1 MRFSLS
7 ILAYIMLIEMYSG
20 LVYHAHDR
28 PLTTPIAAALDL
40 SASLHSKIPP
50 SIPSI
55 PGIFRAIESSIIR
68 SSDTPLHSMANAMT
82 IPPIHVDH
90 VAEAIC
96 VALDPARRDVSGVV
110 DVKGMRELIGWTER
124 PESYTLK
131 GLTK

>member
-1 MRFSLS
+1 
-7 ILAYIMLIEMYSG
+7 
-20 LVYHAHDR
+20 
-28 PLTTPIAAALDL
+28 
-40 SASLHSKIPP
+40 
-50 SIPSI
+50 
-55 PGIFRAIESSIIR
+55 
-68 SSDTPLHSMANAMT
+68 MANAMT